1 MPPDHLASKIQ
12 LANGEVNLS
21 VPVKLVLNVLIDVL
35 MKIRLAELRFL
46 ETPISIMLAT
56 RKRDILHAAVMLWVE
71 VKSERLILVMFQ
83 ANTTCTTLQPTSP
96 YPSSTYNKLYFL
108 LMCLRFKNCA
118 LNIIL

>member
-83 ANTTCTTLQPTSP
+83 ANTTCTTL
-96 YPSSTYNKLYFL
+96 
-108 LMCLRFKNCA
+108 
-118 LNIIL
+118 